1 MSKLKK
7 MTSAFLAGI
16 ITAALFFSGCSSDEK
31 KETGSSSSDKESSV
45 SQKSSAVQSSKT
57 QSNTQSSDSGEK
69 SETSSD
75 TNSITPLIWEVTD
88 AEGNKMYMMGTIH
101 LGDDA
106 IDHMPD
112 YFESAFA
119 KCDAVALECDSSET
133 SMDLDSIARFM
144 YTDGTTIKDHVSEE
158 DYNNAVKILQDSGMF
173 TKAYDYVK
181 PFMWLSLAEVIAGQN
196 VGLSADYG
204 VDTMLETRGRKNNK
218 EIIEL
223 EGADFQTE
231 VIASLPDELQELMFH
246 EMAQTDDYM
255 TQLQNE
261 MKEIYQNWKDGKEIT
276 DNSDSSDTDEES
288 LSEEDQKLVDEYNR
302 IMLYDRNEGMAD
314 KAETYIK
321 SDKLTFLAV
330 GAAHFTGDKG
340 IKKIMEDR
348 GYTFR
353 PLTSKDAEDIDKQ
366 ISEQESALD
375 ADVSILPDVTDPS
388 IPRAA

>member
-16 ITAALFFSGCSSDEK
+16 ITAALIFSGCSSDEK

-133 SMDLDSIARFM
+133 SMDLDSIAQFM